1 MKHLLD
7 CDDSAC
13 SQTVPPP
20 SFSLSILSPSFPSP
34 LLLSPSLFPFLS
46 SSLHSFLSS
55 LPPLSP
61 LHLVITNSQPLPHN
75 NGQLSPLLSPRFYS
89 VSSSLHRL
97 LGLCSNKVMVKA
109 KNIVGQD
116 LLEAPEEVSTVILVT
131 GPLGREA
138 SLPGPL
144 CRLTLDTRP
153 LEEIMTCLTCRC
165 LVHGLLMYYTILYC
179 TVQSLVNLKQAL
191 RVCAAFRGCYLD
203 FRDKAEGIVKSQRET
218 LQHGDT
224 QEQYG

>member
-1 MKHLLD
+1 MTQPVRRLFLLPLFL
-7 CDDSAC
+7 
-13 SQTVPPP
+13 PP
-20 SFSLSILSPSFPSP
+20 FSLSFPFLPHSLPLPSSHNFSLSPFILLSPSFPSP
-34 LLLSPSLFPFLS
+34 LLLSPSLFPFPS

-61 LHLVITNSQPLPHN
+61 LHLVTTNSQPLPHN
-75 NGQLSPLLSPRFYS
+75 NGQLSLLLSPRFYS

-116 LLEAPEEVSTVILVT
+116 LLEAPEEVSTVTLVT
-131 GPLGREA
+131 GPLNRVTLDTEPLGREA

-144 CRLTLDTRP
+144 CRLTLDTRS

-165 LVHGLLMYYTILYC
+165 LVH
-179 TVQSLVNLKQAL
+179 
-191 RVCAAFRGCYLD
+191 
-203 FRDKAEGIVKSQRET
+203 
-218 LQHGDT
+218 
-224 QEQYG
+224 